1 MPGAWSRDKFLD
13 STGGMQSPI
22 APQAAHCS
30 DRGIKVLKTGSK
42 RSQKPLSV
50 AMATENKRFYEFGP
64 FRIDSDERQL
74 LRGEEPIPLTPKAF
88 ETLLILVRSSERIVL
103 KDDLMK
109 SLWPD
114 SFVEEANLSQNIFI
128 LRKALGETAQ
138 NPRYITTVPGRGY
151 RFAQKVREVSDGE
164 TGLVLQSQSV
174 QRVTIKEERTRTGR
188 RFLWTGLAVLLV
200 ACWLG
205 LGYRFYLRPRIDPAT
220 TTPTA
225 GHAARR
231 SIAVL
236 GFRNLSGRPEEA
248 WLSTALAEM
257 LSTELV
263 AGEKLRLVSGED
275 IARTKLDLPL
285 ADADSLS
292 RDTLAHLH
300 KNLGSDL
307 IVLGSYTA
315 LGKKSDGRVRL
326 DLRLQDTVAGETIA
340 DVAVLGR
347 EAELFD
353 LVSQAGSRLR
363 EKLGVQA
370 VSPVEAVSVRASLP
384 ANREAARL
392 YAEGLARLRVFDAL
406 EARDLLQQAVVAD
419 PKYPLAHS
427 ALAEAW
433 SRLGYEKKAQQEA
446 QQGYELSTDLSREEK
461 LVVEGRYRQIAS
473 ENEKAIDVYRALY
486 TLFPDNLD
494 YGLKLAAAQSRGSKA
509 RDALATIESL
519 RKLAAPASEDPRID
533 LQEKTAWSALGDFK
547 HQEQPLARAVEKAR
561 AQGARLILGEARREQ
576 CWLYNYFG
584 QLQNAIADCREARDI
599 FAAAGDREGEA
610 DTLRTWADAISQ
622 SDAPE
627 SIRLYQQ
634 AEAIFRSH
642 GSESG
647 VAAVLNNL
655 GLVYETQ
662 GDITTAE
669 KMQREALVIFRRLD
683 DKQRQAAG
691 LGNIANQ
698 RLEQGDLRG
707 AVKLYED
714 ALELDRET
722 ENTGDAAIAGYNIAN
737 LHELQGDLAS
747 AKQGFEQS
755 LATWQKNGDQYS
767 STYATYS
774 LGELLV
780 QEADFPGA
788 RKMYEQTLA
797 TRTSAGDKLGIAE
810 TQLGLAE
817 LGLEEARSLDE
828 QEATIRQVIEVFQK
842 EAARDDEAQAWS
854 LLVRT
859 MLAKGKGPAAKEAAQ
874 HARTLAAKSQNPDI
888 RWVAAI
894 AADRVEI
901 AEKDVAHSLSGS
913 AAGKELGLIISKS
926 HELGYEGIELDARLV
941 LGEMEIKTGHLEGG
955 RQRLAVLEKEAKAA
969 GFALIARKAAAGRI

>member
-1 MPGAWSRDKFLD
+1 M
-13 STGGMQSPI
+13 
-22 APQAAHCS
+22 
-30 DRGIKVLKTGSK
+30 KVLKTGSK
-42 RSQKPLSV
+42 HSQKPLNA
-50 AMATENKRFYEFGP
+50 AMAMENKRFYEFGP
-64 FRIDSDERQL
+64 FRIDPEEHQL
-74 LRGEEPIPLTPKAF
+74 LRGEEPVPLTPKAF
-88 ETLLILVRSSERIVL
+88 ETLLILVRSSERVVL
-103 KDDLMK
+103 KDDMMK
-109 SLWPD
+109 KLWPD

-138 NPRYITTVPGRGY
+138 DARYITTVPGRGY

-164 TGLVLQSQSV
+164 ADLVVQSQSI
-174 QRVTIKEERTRTGR
+174 QRVTIREEKTPTGR
-188 RFLWTGLAVLLV
+188 RFLWAGLALLLV
-200 ACWLG
+200 VCW
-205 LGYRFYLRPRIDPAT
+205 LGYRFYLRPRIYPAT
-220 TTPTA
+220 TTPATM
-225 GHAARR
+225 AATRR

-315 LGKKSDGRVRL
+315 LGEKSNGRVRL
-326 DLRLQDTVAGETIA
+326 DLRLQNTVAGETIA
-340 DVAVLGR
+340 DVAVVGS

-384 ANREAARL
+384 SNREAARL
-392 YAEGLARLRVFDAL
+392 YSEGLARLRVFDAL

-446 QQGYELSTDLSREEK
+446 RQGYELSANLSREEK

-494 YGLKLAAAQSRGSKA
+494 YGLKLAAAQSRGSKG

-561 AQGARLILGEARREQ
+561 AKGARLILAEARKEQ
-576 CWLYNYFG
+576 CWLFAYFE
-584 QLQNAIADCREARDI
+584 QLQNAIADCREGRDI

-622 SDAPE
+622 SDVPE

-634 AEAIFRSH
+634 AQAIFRSH

-655 GLVYETQ
+655 GLVHENQ
-662 GDITTAE
+662 GDLTTAE
-669 KMQREALVIFRRLD
+669 RMHREALAIFRHLD
-683 DKQRQAAG
+683 DKQRQAAA
-691 LGNIANQ
+691 LLNIANL
-698 RLEQGDLRG
+698 RMEQGDLRG
-707 AVKLYED
+707 AIKLQEEV
-714 ALELDRET
+714 LQLDRET
-722 ENTGDAAIAGYNIAN
+722 ENAEDAAIVGYNIAN
-737 LHELQGDLAS
+737 LHELQGDLAK

-767 STYATYS
+767 SRYAMYS

-780 QEADFPGA
+780 QEADFAGA
-788 RKMYEQTLA
+788 RKMYEQALA
-797 TRTSAGDKLGIAE
+797 TRTSGGDKIGIAE

-817 LGLEEARSLDE
+817 LGLEEGRSPDE
-828 QEATIRQVIEVFQK
+828 QEAAIRQVLEVFQK
-842 EAARDDEAQAWS
+842 EVARDDEAQAWS

-859 MLAKGKGPAAKEAAQ
+859 MLAKGKAAEAKEAAQ

-901 AEKDVAHSLSGS
+901 AEKDLAHSLSGS
-913 AAGKELGLIISKS
+913 AARKELSLIISKS
-926 HELGYEGIELDARLV
+926 HELGYEGIELDARLA
-941 LGEMEIKTGHLEGG
+941 LGEMEIKTGNVDGG
-955 RQRLAVLEKEAKAA
+955 RQRLAVLEKDARAA
-969 GFALIARKAAAGRI
+969 GFALVARKAAAGRI